1 MHEGP
6 GMLAIGDT
14 LASWHDFYTLLGT
27 ASATMVGLLFVAA
40 SVGSGVFSS
49 ERRAP
54 LRVFLSA
61 SVINFSLI
69 LAVSLIVL
77 APLQNVP
84 FAGAIIAACA
94 MFGLT
99 HSGLA
104 WRDTLR
110 DGLLKS
116 LDLEDRT
123 WYIMLPLFGYL
134 GLAASGV
141 ILATGSVLGCATV
154 AGSVGL
160 LLAVGV
166 HNAWDITVWIITR
179 RRE

>member
-1 MHEGP
+1 MQPLG
-6 GMLAIGDT
+6 GALG
-14 LASWHDFYTLLGT
+14 SWHDFYALLGT
-27 ASATMVGLLFVAA
+27 ASATLVGLLFVAA

-61 SVINFSLI
+61 SVINFSLL

-77 APLQNVP
+77 TPMPTGSLV
-84 FAGAIIAACA
+84 GAMIVACA
-94 MFGLT
+94 IFGLT

-110 DGLLKS
+110 EGLITS
-116 LDLEDRT
+116 IDLEDRT
-123 WYIMLPLFGYL
+123 WYVLLPTVGYL
-134 GLAASGV
+134 CLAASGV
-141 ILATGSVLGCATV
+141 IVALGLIAGCVAL

-160 LLAVGV
+160 LLAVGI

-179 RRE
+179 RRT

>member
-1 MHEGP
+1 MRKVLKVLPVAE
-6 GMLAIGDT
+6 T
-14 LASWHDFYTLLGT
+14 LQSWHDFYALLGT

-49 ERRAP
+49 DRRAP

-61 SVINFSLI
+61 SVVNFSLI
-69 LAVSLIVL
+69 LAVSLVVT
-77 APLQNVP
+77 APLRSGLLS
-84 FAGAIIAACA
+84 GAMIVGCA
-94 MFGLT
+94 MFGLA

-110 DGLLKS
+110 DGLIRS
-116 LDLEDRT
+116 IDLEDRT
-123 WYIMLPLFGYL
+123 WYITLPILGYVCLAGSGVVLVL
-134 GLAASGV
+134 GL
-141 ILATGSVLGCATV
+141 VLGCV
-154 AGSVGL
+154 ALAASVGL

-179 RRE
+179 RRD

>member
-1 MHEGP
+1 MLPVAVSFGP
-6 GMLAIGDT
+6 
-14 LASWHDFYTLLGT
+14 WHDFYTLLGT

-49 ERRAP
+49 DRRAP
-54 LRVFLSA
+54 LRLFLSA
-61 SVINFSLI
+61 SVVNFSLL
-69 LAVSLIVL
+69 LATSLIVL
-77 APLQNVP
+77 APVQGMGW
-84 FAGAIIAACA
+84 AGAMIVGCA

-110 DGLLKS
+110 DGLIRAI
-116 LDLEDRT
+116 DLEDRT
-123 WYIMLPLFGYL
+123 WYILLPVLGYL
-134 GLAASGV
+134 CLAASGV
-141 ILATGSVLGCATV
+141 MLASGLILGCPVLAV
-154 AGSVGL
+154 SVGL

-179 RRE
+179 RRD